1 MGYCMLLCGGL
12 LISDCADQARC
23 PLAIAKYMS
32 EEVDVEFE
40 EHVDPRT
47 TLNAIAKSELLY
59 LYL

>member
-1 MGYCMLLCGGL
+1 MLLCGGL

-32 EEVDVEFE
+32 EEVDVELE

-47 TLNAIAKSELLY
+47 TLNAKSELLY